1 MLSSAIKNL
10 YKIATSFGISALE
23 DKKMSK
29 PVLTKQHEANKNPRN
44 IPASKESDKKFKR
57 LKTAVKTVPPEAKD
71 GGNSKISDKPKVLLS
86 RSRVSHN
93 SKNQKAISTDVEEKS
108 RSTFS
113 DKSRVEKASKN
124 VLSLASSVEKEESF
138 DLDVISPNI
147 GVEKMKAPEDVLSI
161 SSTLDKEK
169 MVGIDVNTIAVGVE
183 KMKAPK
189 DMLSQAQSLEKLMD
203 SNGISVNVKNV
214 EGKPSTPVVDE
225 SSLVKTPSET
235 LAIPEQDFVWQ

>member
-1 MLSSAIKNL
+1 MSSAIKNL

-44 IPASKESDKKFKR
+44 IPASKERDKKFKR

-71 GGNSKISDKPKVLLS
+71 GGNSKISDESKVLLS
-86 RSRVSHN
+86 RSGVSHN
-93 SKNQKAISTDVEEKS
+93 SKNQKAISIDVEEKS

-138 DLDVISPNI
+138 DLDVISPNA
-147 GVEKMKAPEDVLSI
+147 GVEKMKAPKDVLSI

-189 DMLSQAQSLEKLMD
+189 DMHSQTQSLEKLME

-214 EGKPSTPVVDE
+214 EVKPSTPVVDE

-235 LAIPEQDFVWQ
+235 LAIPELDFVWQ